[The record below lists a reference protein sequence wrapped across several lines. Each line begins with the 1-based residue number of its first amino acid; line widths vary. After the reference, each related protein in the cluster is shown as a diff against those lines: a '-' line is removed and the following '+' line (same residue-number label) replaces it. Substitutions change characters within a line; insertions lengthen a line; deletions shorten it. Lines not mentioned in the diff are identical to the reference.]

1 MNKFEKLF
9 YFSHSL
15 YDSKQS
21 VVIFALHMEKT
32 ILLSTYKNKKRVISR
47 QLSFVPFVI

>member
-15 YDSKQS
+15 YNSKKS
-21 VVIFALHMEKT
+21 VFVFALHMEKT

-47 QLSFVPFVI
+47 QLFFVPFII